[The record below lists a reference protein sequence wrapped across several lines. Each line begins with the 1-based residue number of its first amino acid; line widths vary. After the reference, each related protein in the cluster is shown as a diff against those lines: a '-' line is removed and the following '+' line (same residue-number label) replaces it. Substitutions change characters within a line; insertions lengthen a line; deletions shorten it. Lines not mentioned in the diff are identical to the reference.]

1 MSGRGERLA
10 IGVLSERTGVNIET
24 VRYYEK
30 IGLVPPPARTE
41 GGHRAYED
49 AHVARLTF
57 IRRARELGFTL
68 DEVRSLLKL
77 VDGGHAYR
85 CADVRAVTVEHLDD
99 VRRKIRDLKR
109 LERTLSGIVTRC
121 AGGTVPEC
129 AVVEALFDPARTAG
143 SRKRANSSVKD
154 VSRRRPRM
162 AS

>member
-1 MSGRGERLA
+1 MNGRGQHLA
-10 IGVLSERTGVNIET
+10 IGELSGRTGVNIET

-57 IRRARELGFTL
+57 VRRARELGFTL

-77 VDGGHAYR
+77 VDGEHSRR

-99 VRRKIRDLKR
+99 VRQKIRDLKR
-109 LERTLSGIVTRC
+109 LERTLSVIVARC
-121 AGGTVPEC
+121 EGGTVPEC
-129 AVVEALFDPARTAG
+129 PIIEALFEPVGRG
-143 SRKRANSSVKD
+143 
-154 VSRRRPRM
+154 
-162 AS
+162 

>member
-1 MSGRGERLA
+1 MNGTGQRLA
-10 IGVLSERTGVNIET
+10 IGELSGRTGVNIET

-49 AHVARLTF
+49 AHVTRLTF

-77 VDGGHAYR
+77 VDGGHTYT
-85 CADVRAVTVEHLDD
+85 CANVRAVTVEHLED
-99 VRRKIRDLKR
+99 VRKKIRDLKR
-109 LERTLSGIVTRC
+109 LERTLSGIVARC
-121 AGGTVPEC
+121 EGGTVPEC
-129 AVVEALFDPARTAG
+129 AVVEALFHPTQAAHN
-143 SRKRANSSVKD
+143 AVKD
-154 VSRRRPRM
+154 APQRRSRA

>member
-1 MSGRGERLA
+1 MNGRAQRLA
-10 IGVLSERTGVNIET
+10 IGELSGRTGVNIET

-77 VDGGHAYR
+77 VDGGHAYA

-99 VRRKIRDLKR
+99 VRQKIRDLKR
-109 LERTLSGIVTRC
+109 LEQTLNGIASRC
-121 AGGTVPEC
+121 EGG
-129 AVVEALFDPARTAG
+129 AVLDCPIVEALFEPAGRG
-143 SRKRANSSVKD
+143 
-154 VSRRRPRM
+154 
-162 AS
+162 

>member
-1 MSGRGERLA
+1 MNGRGQRLA
-10 IGVLSERTGVNIET
+10 IGELSGRTGVNIET

-57 IRRARELGFTL
+57 VRRARELGFTL

-77 VDGGHAYR
+77 VDGEHSRR

-99 VRRKIRDLKR
+99 VRQKIRDLKR
-109 LERTLSGIVTRC
+109 LERTLSGIVARC
-121 AGGTVPEC
+121 EGGTLPEC
-129 AVVEALFDPARTAG
+129 PIVEALFEPGRRAARPEAG
-143 SRKRANSSVKD
+143 
-154 VSRRRPRM
+154 
-162 AS
+162 